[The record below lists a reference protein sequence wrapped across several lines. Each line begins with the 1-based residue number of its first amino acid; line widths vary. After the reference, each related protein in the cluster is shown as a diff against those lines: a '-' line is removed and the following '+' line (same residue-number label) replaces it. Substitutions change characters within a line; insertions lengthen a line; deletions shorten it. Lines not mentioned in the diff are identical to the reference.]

1 MSIMYAKGIRLID
14 LTEFRK
20 RYSVALERWM
30 EDQQFLGLY
39 ILRNGIPRLDE
50 DNISTFIKWAFL
62 KLEPDLPE
70 KYFLVTPKATWAIS
84 GADAIIWDL
93 GAFDNESD

>member
-1 MSIMYAKGIRLID
+1 MEEKIYVDVRLIG
-14 LTEFRK
+14 LTEFRAK
-20 RYSVALERWM
+20 YSVALEKWM
-30 EDQQFLGLY
+30 EEQRFLGQYVLGY
-39 ILRNGIPRLDE
+39 GIPSLDMH
-50 DNISTFIKWAFL
+50 NISEFIKWAFL

-84 GADAIIWDL
+84 GADAIIWEL